1 MISNICYSI
10 FFMALNF
17 FLLKKVILNKTL
29 ESKNYIIIGIC
40 FIISLLGIK
49 YLFNDSFFIPK
60 KNFIF
65 LYFSSLVPI
74 LLKMFNNL
82 DNRFLLKLNNV
93 FDLNIDSNNY
103 VNFQAIIF
111 SFLLT
116 IFQFILI
123 WNPEILNKIYRGE
136 HLVSYL

>member
-1 MISNICYSI
+1 
-10 FFMALNF
+10 MALNF

-65 LYFSSLVPI
+65 LYFFSLVPI

>member
-65 LYFSSLVPI
+65 LYFFSLVPI

-123 WNPEILNKIYRGE
+123 WNPEILNKI
-136 HLVSYL
+136 

>member
-65 LYFSSLVPI
+65 LYFFSLVPI

>member
-10 FFMALNF
+10 FFMVLNF
-17 FLLKKVILNKTL
+17 LLLKKVILDKTL
-29 ESKNYIIIGIC
+29 ESKNYITIGVC

-65 LYFSSLVPI
+65 LYFFSLVPI
-74 LLKMFNNL
+74 LLKIFHNM
-82 DNRFLLKLNNV
+82 DNRFVLKLNNQ
-93 FDLNIDSNNY
+93 FGLNIDSDKY
-103 VNFQAIIF
+103 KNFQAIIF

-116 IFQFILI
+116 IFQLILI
-123 WNPEILNKIYRGE
+123 WNPEIFNKI
-136 HLVSYL
+136 